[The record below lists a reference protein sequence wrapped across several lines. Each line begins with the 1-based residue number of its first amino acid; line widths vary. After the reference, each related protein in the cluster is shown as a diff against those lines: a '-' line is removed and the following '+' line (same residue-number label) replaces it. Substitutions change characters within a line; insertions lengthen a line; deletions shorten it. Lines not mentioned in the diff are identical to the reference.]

1 MANYSNIRNKII
13 SDIKPNNNQEI
24 TGQIMQD
31 TLLQMVSLLQDGGY
45 LFKGGAT
52 TTTNPI
58 VGDSNVFYLASVK
71 GTYANFGGLQVN
83 DNELAALVYNG
94 SWSKISIDNQIAH
107 LKDIWNV
114 EYLPVFFLRVEFS
127 NDTIA
132 KISIDDVITNDFEA
146 IIDDLINKTA
156 FIFAYNSVNGSS
168 EVNEFLSPVSVRK
181 IEAGDSVEFIFDGIN
196 RNRYR
201 VVVNYKDL
209 SIQNQARQ
217 LIFLPNV
224 STFQDGLMSKE
235 DKTKL
240 DGIEVGAN
248 KYTLPVATASI
259 LGGIKSGGDVS
270 IGTDGTVTVNNATN
284 VENVPVATTSKIGGV
299 VSGGD
304 ITVRQDGQVL
314 VEHAT
319 EADTATNIP
328 VATTS
333 KIGGIKAGAY
343 ITVNSDG
350 SVIIQRASTADN
362 AENDENGDNI
372 LGTYAK
378 KTELPKI
385 ATSTVAGIIKGGGD
399 IAVAADG
406 SVTVNN
412 AGVAQMAMQ
421 DSSGRVIVNTYVPK
435 TQVATSSAAGLV
447 KSGNDISVASD
458 GTVTVTGGTLAGD
471 LQFASYGNSGERGI
485 KAVMAANDYWGIVGR
500 STEDNQGILEIY
512 TGDDGGSSTYSEIVK
527 FSQYAGTR
535 TVESK
540 PVREFVV
547 FDKSGNT
554 SIPGMVSMSSTLT
567 LRGNRGN
574 ADVFTDFNGGRGIVI
589 RVTDSSGVLHELGM
603 WNNGTPNYIKGNTR
617 YNLYHAGNLGI
628 ATSTKSGLVK
638 SGGDI
643 TVGTDG
649 TVSVNKSKVA
659 DNANKLGNYGLFTS
673 SSGSPAGHVP
683 LIGADGVMEA
693 GCYIDFHANGDTS
706 DYNLRLMYDED
717 TDKKRWIRFP
727 KASGTM
733 ALMNLID
740 SEDDSITIKSNFPD
754 FPAIDITAGAGVS
767 GMRITVSDEID
778 TGKLEFDGN
787 LVWIDKQTDTSA
799 TLYVSDDVLYC
810 NKDIS
815 SKGFYQ
821 SSDIRIKKNIREIC
835 RNDNRLEMAGDLS
848 LKEFDMAGTE
858 RHAFGFIAQ
867 EVREK
872 FPELVSED
880 KNGFLSLDYT
890 SLLLLKIGFLEK
902 KLSEVMSKL
911 NNMDKRTNH

>member
-1 MANYSNIRNKII
+1 MA
-13 SDIKPNNNQEI
+13 
-24 TGQIMQD
+24 MQD
-31 TLLQMVSLLQDGGY
+31 SSGRV
-45 LFKGGAT
+45 
-52 TTTNPI
+52 I
-58 VGDSNVFYLASVK
+58 VN
-71 GTYANFGGLQVN
+71 TYV
-83 DNELAALVYNG
+83 
-94 SWSKISIDNQIAH
+94 
-107 LKDIWNV
+107 
-114 EYLPVFFLRVEFS
+114 P
-127 NDTIA
+127 
-132 KISIDDVITNDFEA
+132 
-146 IIDDLINKTA
+146 KT
-156 FIFAYNSVNGSS
+156 
-168 EVNEFLSPVSVRK
+168 
-181 IEAGDSVEFIFDGIN
+181 
-196 RNRYR
+196 
-201 VVVNYKDL
+201 
-209 SIQNQARQ
+209 Q
-217 LIFLPNV
+217 
-224 STFQDGLMSKE
+224 
-235 DKTKL
+235 
-240 DGIEVGAN
+240 
-248 KYTLPVATASI
+248 VATSSAAG
-259 LGGIKSGGDVS
+259 LVKSGNDISVAS
-270 IGTDGTVTVNNATN
+270 DGTVTVTSATT
-284 VENVPVATTSKIGGV
+284 VDNVPAATSSKIGGV

-333 KIGGIKAGAY
+333 KIGGIKAGGD

-372 LGTYAK
+372 VNTYLKKSDIINGDSKVIHYVNSTYGSYFKIGHLTRNVEKGCVTLLIGSQTNSLNLFYIYWFYSNNESSAHINIRSIVFGSTTNGILYHDKKSGFEYDLYFSTSDNDYPVITVLGTTADF
-378 KTELPKI
+378 I
-385 ATSTVAGIIKGGGD
+385 ANSQKVSSIPST
-399 IAVAADG
+399 AVAASASVLHAG
-406 SVTVNN
+406 SIY
-412 AGVAQMAMQ
+412 G
-421 DSSGRVIVNTYVPK
+421 
-435 TQVATSSAAGLV
+435 TSA
-447 KSGNDISVASD
+447 
-458 GTVTVTGGTLAGD
+458 TLAGD

-485 KAVMAANDYWGIVGR
+485 KAVMTSNDYWGIVGR

-512 TGDDGGSSTYSEIVK
+512 TGDDGGSSTYNEIVK
-527 FSQYAGTR
+527 FSQYAGAR

-540 PVREFVV
+540 PVKEFVV

-554 SIPGMVSMSSTLT
+554 SIPGVVSMGSTLT
-567 LRGNRGN
+567 LRGNKGN

-717 TDKKRWIRFP
+717 TDKKLWIKFP

-740 SEDDSITIKSNFPD
+740 SEDSAITIKSNCAD
-754 FPAIDITAGAGVS
+754 FPAIDITAGITGN
-767 GMRITVSDEID
+767 GMRITMSDAVD

-902 KLSEVMSKL
+902 KLSEVMTKL